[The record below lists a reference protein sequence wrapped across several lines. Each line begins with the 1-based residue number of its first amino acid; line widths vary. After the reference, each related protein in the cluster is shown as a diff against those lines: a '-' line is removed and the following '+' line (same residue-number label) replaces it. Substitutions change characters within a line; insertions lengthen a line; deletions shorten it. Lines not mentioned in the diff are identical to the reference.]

1 MSLPSPKPFLLGI
14 KPYEQG
20 KSKAGGAEKPVIKLS
35 SNENPLGPSPKA
47 IAAYREYA
55 DLHRYPDGSAAG
67 IREAIAEV
75 FGLDAS
81 RIVCGAGSDEL
92 INLLIHAYAGEGDEV
107 LYSQYGFLM
116 YKIYSVAHGATPV
129 TAPETSDLLADVDA
143 LLAAV
148 TPRTKLV
155 FLANPNNPTGTLL
168 PDSEVRRLRA
178 GLPENVLLVLDAAY
192 AEYVETADYDAGAKL
207 VEETQNT
214 VMLRTFSKIYG
225 LPALRLGWGYA
236 PAHVVDALQRIRSP
250 FNVSSAAMVAGIA
263 AVKDVE
269 YTAHAVQHNNAERA
283 KLAAALSAFGL
294 KVVPSEANF
303 LLIRFPTEAGKNAQD
318 ANATLLADGIIAR
331 DVGAY
336 GLPEYLRITVG
347 TEDENK
353 AVIASLRKL
362 F

>member
-1 MSLPSPKPFLLGI
+1 MTLPSPKPFILGI

-20 KSKAGGAEKPVIKLS
+20 KSKAGGDEKPVIKLS

-47 IAAYREYA
+47 IEAYRAYA
-55 DLHRYPDGSAAG
+55 DLHRYPDGSAAA
-67 IREAIAEV
+67 IREAIADV
-75 FGLDAS
+75 YGLDAT

-107 LYSQYGFLM
+107 LYSQHGFLM

-129 TAPETSDLLADVDA
+129 TAKETPELLADVDA

-155 FLANPNNPTGTLL
+155 FIANPNNPTGTLL
-168 PDSEVRRLRA
+168 PDSEVRRLQA

-225 LPALRLGWGYA
+225 LPALRLGWAYA

-269 YTAHAVQHNNAERA
+269 YTAHAVRYNNTERK
-283 KLAAALSAFGL
+283 KLADALTAFGL
-294 KVVPSEANF
+294 KVVPSAANF
-303 LLIRFPTEAGKNAQD
+303 LLIRFPADAGKTAKD
-318 ANATLLADGIIAR
+318 ANATLLEDGIIAR
-331 DVGAY
+331 EVGAY
-336 GLPEYLRITVG
+336 GLPDYLRITVG
-347 TEDENK
+347 TAEENA
-353 AVIASLRKL
+353 AVITSLGKL